1 MMKRL
6 YPILLLLLAT
16 PPAAHAQSDAAYDT
30 IYVNDGTSYIIFNH
44 KIYAFGLGNE
54 KDFSAQTYENC
65 LMIRNVTKRDST
77 VSSVF
82 ASYGDSTYLQYYY
95 AILTYR
101 KNSFRE
107 FYDRRDNFNKYR
119 ISAIQRQ
126 QEKEQRTEEAEEFF
140 ISELKTRSDVIKK
153 MPDEIYD
160 FGIQEDGIGAYLR
173 LIRTDNNYAY
183 LKFVVE
189 NSTSVG
195 YDFEHISFQYVQRYR
210 QGFWRRKKEKFTD
223 VFAVVMN
230 SKLTV
235 AARSIEPMVYIIPT
249 FGIRRDE
256 RLVITFRE
264 QRGGRKLVFEVDN
277 AAIMSSK
284 LLFNNKR

>member
-1 MMKRL
+1 MRRL
-6 YPILLLLLAT
+6 YPLLLLLLAT
-16 PPAAHAQSDAAYDT
+16 LAARAQDEPEAYDT

-54 KDFSAQTYENC
+54 KDFSAQSYENC
-65 LMIRNVTKRDST
+65 LMIRSVTRRGGV

-95 AILTYR
+95 AALVYK

-107 FYDRRDNFNKYR
+107 FYDKRDRFNRQR
-119 ISAIQRQ
+119 ISAVQRQ
-126 QEKEQRTEEAEEFF
+126 QEKEQRAEEAEEFF

-160 FGIQEDGIGAYLR
+160 FGIREDGIGAHLR
-173 LIRTDNNYAY
+173 LIRTDNSYAY

-195 YDFEHISFQYVQRYR
+195 YSFEHISFQYVQRYK
-210 QGFWRRKKEKFTD
+210 QGFWRRKREKFTD

-230 SKLTV
+230 SKLAV
-235 AARSIEPMVYIIPT
+235 AAKSAEPMVYIIPT

-277 AAIMSSK
+277 EAIMNSK
-284 LLFNNKR
+284 LLVNTRR

>member
-1 MMKRL
+1 MKPL
-6 YPILLLLLAT
+6 YAMLTLTLAVAT
-16 PPAAHAQSDAAYDT
+16 ARAQDGEAYDT

-54 KDFSAQTYENC
+54 KDFSAQAYENS
-65 LMIRNVTKRDST
+65 LMIRSVAKRDGT

-82 ASYGDSTYLQYYY
+82 TSYGDSTYLQYYY
-95 AILTYR
+95 AILVYQ
-101 KNSFRE
+101 KNSFKE
-107 FYDRRDNFNKYR
+107 FYDKRDNFNKRR
-119 ISAIQRQ
+119 ISAVQRQ
-126 QEKEQRTEEAEEFF
+126 LERELRAEEEEEFF

-153 MPDEIYD
+153 MKDEIYD
-160 FGIQEDGIGAYLR
+160 FGVQEDGIGAYLR
-173 LIRTDNNYAY
+173 LIRTDDSYAY

-195 YDFEHISFQYVQRYR
+195 YDFEHISFQYVQRYK

-235 AARSIEPMVYIIPT
+235 AARSKEPMVYIIPT

-256 RLVITFRE
+256 RLVVTFRE

-277 AAIMSSK
+277 DAIMSSK
-284 LLFNNKR
+284 LLMSNRK

>member
-1 MMKRL
+1 MKRP
-6 YPILLLLLAT
+6 YPILLLLLIAS
-16 PPAAHAQSDAAYDT
+16 AARAQNAEAYDT

-65 LMIRNVTKRDST
+65 LMIRSVTKRDST

-101 KNSFRE
+101 KNSFKE
-107 FYDRRDNFNKYR
+107 FYDKRDNFNRYR
-119 ISAIQRQ
+119 ISAVQRQ

-195 YDFEHISFQYVQRYR
+195 YDFEHISFQYVQRYK

-235 AARSIEPMVYIIPT
+235 AAKSIEPMVYIIPT

-277 AAIMSSK
+277 EAIMSSK
-284 LLFNNKR
+284 LLVNNKR

>member
-1 MMKRL
+1 MKPL
-6 YPILLLLLAT
+6 YAMLMLALAIPT
-16 PPAAHAQSDAAYDT
+16 AYAQDGEASYDT
-30 IYVNDGTSYIIFNH
+30 IYVNDGTSYLIFNH

-54 KDFSAQTYENC
+54 TDFSAQTYENS
-65 LMIRNVTKRDST
+65 LMIRSAAKRDGV

-82 ASYGDSTYLQYYY
+82 VSYGDSTYLQYYY
-95 AILTYR
+95 AFLVYR
-101 KNSFRE
+101 KSSFRE
-107 FYDRRDNFNKYR
+107 FYDKRDGFNRRR

-126 QEKEQRTEEAEEFF
+126 QEREQRAEEAEEFF
-140 ISELKTRSDVIKK
+140 ISELKTRSDAIKK
-153 MPDEIYD
+153 MRDEIYD
-160 FGIQEDGIGAYLR
+160 YGIQDDGIGAYLR

-195 YDFEHISFQYVQRYR
+195 YDFEHISFQYVQRYK

-235 AARSIEPMVYIIPT
+235 AAKSIEPMVYIIPT

-256 RLVITFRE
+256 RLVVTFRE

-277 AAIMSSK
+277 EAIMKSK
-284 LLFNNKR
+284 LLIDNRK

>member
-1 MMKRL
+1 
-6 YPILLLLLAT
+6 LAALAA
-16 PPAAHAQSDAAYDT
+16 PAYAQDEAEKYDT
-30 IYVNDGTSYIIFNH
+30 IWVNDGTSYIIFNH
-44 KIYAFGLGNE
+44 KVYAFGLGNE
-54 KDFSAQTYENC
+54 NDFSAHPYENC
-65 LMIRNVTKRDST
+65 LMVRSKTKHDGM

-95 AILTYR
+95 AVLIYQ

-107 FYDRRDNFNKYR
+107 FYDKRDNFNKYQT
-119 ISAIQRQ
+119 SEIQRRK
-126 QEKEQRTEEAEEFF
+126 EKDQRTEEAEEFF
-140 ISELKTRSDVIKK
+140 ISELKTRSDIIKK
-153 MPDEIYD
+153 MNDEIYD
-160 FGIQEDGIGAYLR
+160 YGIQEDGIGAYLR

-195 YDFEHISFQYVQRYR
+195 YNFEHISFQYVQRYK

-230 SKLTV
+230 SKLAV
-235 AARSIEPMVYIIPT
+235 AAKSAEPMVYIIPT

-264 QRGGRKLVFEVDN
+264 QRGGRRLVFEVDN
-277 AAIMSSK
+277 EAIMGSK
-284 LLFNNKR
+284 LLINNKQ

>member
-1 MMKRL
+1 M
-6 YPILLLLLAT
+6 
-16 PPAAHAQSDAAYDT
+16 
-30 IYVNDGTSYIIFNH
+30 
-44 KIYAFGLGNE
+44 
-54 KDFSAQTYENC
+54 
-65 LMIRNVTKRDST
+65 
-77 VSSVF
+77 
-82 ASYGDSTYLQYYY
+82 
-95 AILTYR
+95 
-101 KNSFRE
+101 
-107 FYDRRDNFNKYR
+107 
-119 ISAIQRQ
+119 QRQ

-195 YDFEHISFQYVQRYR
+195 YDFEHISFQYVQRYK

-235 AARSIEPMVYIIPT
+235 AAKSIEPMVYIIPT

-277 AAIMSSK
+277 EAIMSSK
-284 LLFNNKR
+284 LLVNNKR

>member
-1 MMKRL
+1 MKRL
-6 YPILLLLLAT
+6 YTIAMLLLLTL
-16 PPAAHAQSDAAYDT
+16 PAARAQSDAEQYDT
-30 IYVNDGTSYIIFNH
+30 IYVNDGTSYIVFNH

-54 KDFSAQTYENC
+54 KDFSAQNYENC
-65 LMIRNVTKRDST
+65 LMLRSKTKQDST
-77 VSSVF
+77 ISSVF

-95 AILTYR
+95 AVLVYQ
-101 KNSFRE
+101 KKSFKE
-107 FYDRRDNFNKYR
+107 FYDKRDNFNKYK
-119 ISAIQRQ
+119 ISAIQRR
-126 QEKEQRTEEAEEFF
+126 QEREQRTEEAEEFF

-153 MPDEIYD
+153 MSDEIHDY
-160 FGIQEDGIGAYLR
+160 GIQEDGIGAYLR

-195 YDFEHISFQYVQRYR
+195 YNFEHISFQYVQRYK

-235 AARSIEPMVYIIPT
+235 AAKSIEPMVYIIPT

-277 AAIMSSK
+277 EAIMSSK
-284 LLFNNKR
+284 LLINNRR

>member
-1 MMKRL
+1 L
-6 YPILLLLLAT
+6 TVLAV
-16 PPAAHAQSDAAYDT
+16 PALPAAHAQDEAEYDT
-30 IYVNDGTSYIIFNH
+30 IFVNDGTSYVIFNH
-44 KIYAFGLGNE
+44 KVYAFGLGNE
-54 KDFSAQTYENC
+54 RDFSAQPYENC
-65 LMIRNVTKRDST
+65 LMIRNKTKSDGT

-95 AILTYR
+95 AVLVYK
-101 KNSFRE
+101 KNSFKE
-107 FYDRRDNFNKYR
+107 FYDKRDNFNKYQT
-119 ISAIQRQ
+119 SEIQRRK
-126 QEKEQRTEEAEEFF
+126 EKDQRTEEAEEFF

-189 NSTSVG
+189 NTTSVV
-195 YDFEHISFQYVQRYR
+195 YNFEHISFQYVQRYK

-230 SKLTV
+230 SKLAV
-235 AARSIEPMVYIIPT
+235 AAKSTEPLVYIIPT

-256 RLVITFRE
+256 RLVVTFRE

-277 AAIMSSK
+277 EAIMSSK
-284 LLFNNKR
+284 LLIDNRR

>member
-1 MMKRL
+1 MKRP
-6 YPILLLLLAT
+6 YPILLLLLIAS
-16 PPAAHAQSDAAYDT
+16 AARAQNAEAYDT

-65 LMIRNVTKRDST
+65 LMIRSVTKRDST

-101 KNSFRE
+101 KNSFKE
-107 FYDRRDNFNKYR
+107 FYDKRDNFNKYR
-119 ISAIQRQ
+119 ISAIQRL

-160 FGIQEDGIGAYLR
+160 FGIREDGIGAYLR

-195 YDFEHISFQYVQRYR
+195 YDFEHISFQYVQRYK

-235 AARSIEPMVYIIPT
+235 AAKSIEPMVYIIPT

-277 AAIMSSK
+277 EAIMSSK
-284 LLFNNKR
+284 LLVNKR

>member
-65 LMIRNVTKRDST
+65 LMIRNVTKREST

-160 FGIQEDGIGAYLR
+160 YYVAG
-173 LIRTDNNYAY
+173 
-183 LKFVVE
+183 LKIMYEVP
-189 NSTSVG
+189 S
-195 YDFEHISFQYVQRYR
+195 
-210 QGFWRRKKEKFTD
+210 
-223 VFAVVMN
+223 
-230 SKLTV
+230 LT
-235 AARSIEPMVYIIPT
+235 
-249 FGIRRDE
+249 
-256 RLVITFRE
+256 
-264 QRGGRKLVFEVDN
+264 
-277 AAIMSSK
+277 
-284 LLFNNKR
+284 